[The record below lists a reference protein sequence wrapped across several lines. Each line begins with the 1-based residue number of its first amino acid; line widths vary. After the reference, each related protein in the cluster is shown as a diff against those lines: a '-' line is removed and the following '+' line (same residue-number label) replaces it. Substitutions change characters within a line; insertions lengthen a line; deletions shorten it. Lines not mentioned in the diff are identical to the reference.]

1 MNSNLMMIIIVGSM
15 LIFLVGIISEL
26 RNDMIR
32 MKITLDKI
40 AKKVGVPDIITKEV
54 KDELLTLISE
64 GKKTQAMRT
73 YKMLTGYGLKEVKE
87 YIDELS
93 IEANEKS

>member
-1 MNSNLMMIIIVGSM
+1 MNSNVMMIIIGVSI
-15 LIFLVGIISEL
+15 LIILVSIISQL
-26 RNDMIR
+26 RNDMMR

-64 GKKTQAMRT
+64 GKKIQAIKT
-73 YKMLTGYGLKEVKE
+73 YRMLTGIGLKEAKE
-87 YIDELS
+87 YIDEIS
-93 IEANEKS
+93 IDVNDK